1 MAGEKEES
9 KTIINHDIY
18 GVGRAAT
25 ALAIAAAVIGVFGF
39 VTNNIQIGIQIGATA
54 GAPPRITSTFNGRVS
69 ACPQIDNAA
78 NPDAGVQVVTVGN
91 QKYAGPVAKF

>member
-1 MAGEKEES
+1 MAGEKEDGT
-9 KTIINHDIY
+9 TIINTHIY

-39 VTNNIQIGIQIGATA
+39 VTNNIQIGATA
-54 GAPPRITSTFNGRVS
+54 GASPRITSTFNGRVS

-78 NPDAGVQVVTVGN
+78 TPDPGVQVVTVGD
-91 QKYAGPVAKF
+91 QKYACPAAKF